1 MKIIDSEINIVDDKR
16 ENLVALRQVLQ
27 GVGSEVVEAL
37 SGNEALA
44 ATLDHQFALAILDV
58 MMPGMNGFELA
69 EHLRSDEAT
78 RLMPVIFVTAALPD
92 ERDIFCGYEAG
103 AVDYIFKPYAPEV
116 LLAKVRIFL
125 QIDRQKQELKWQR
138 DHLESLVIERT
149 KELEQEL
156 AERKRSE
163 KKFKTIFEQA
173 AMGVAE
179 IDTRTGRFIHVNQ
192 RYADILGLTIA
203 EMLETDFQSITHPDD
218 LDEDL
223 NHMALLVKGEIK
235 EFSLEKRYIRKDGN
249 HVWVNLTVS
258 PLWQP
263 GEEPARHL
271 AIAEDITQRKQ
282 ADEEHQKLQEQLNQ
296 AHKMEYVGRL
306 AGGVAHDFNNMLGV
320 ILGHTELALDQMDP
334 LSPIF
339 SDLTEIR
346 IAAERSADLTR
357 QLLAFARKQ
366 TVSPRILD
374 LNDTVEGMLKMLRR
388 LIGETIQLIW
398 VPGKDL
404 WKVRMDP
411 GQIDQILANLCV
423 NARDAVDNVGQITI
437 ETTTEVLDGTES
449 DDVLNLSPGDYVV
462 LSVSDNGAGMTED
475 VMEHLFEPFFTTK
488 EVGKGTGLGLATV
501 YGIVKQNNGF
511 IKVASEPEKGT
522 TFKLFLPRLP
532 EKLERHEPL
541 LSIASV
547 QPGHE
552 TILLVEDEPSILQMT
567 VIMLKRLGYTVL
579 SSTRPKE
586 ATRLAGEY
594 SGNIHL
600 LITDVIMPEINGEK
614 LAKSLMAQYPD
625 LKCLFMS
632 GYTAD
637 VIAHHGVLEEGVNFI
652 QKPFSMVD
660 LAAKIRR
667 TLDG

>member
-1 MKIIDSEINIVDDKR
+1 MDPVQKILIVDDKR

-69 EHLRSDEAT
+69 EHLHSDEAT

-125 QIDRQKQELKWQR
+125 QIDRQKQELQWQR
-138 DHLESLVIERT
+138 DHLESLVVERT

-173 AMGVAE
+173 AMGVSE

-192 RYADILGLTIA
+192 RYADILGMTVA
-203 EMLETDFQSITHPDD
+203 EMLETDFQTITHPDD
-218 LDEDL
+218 IDEDL
-223 NHMALLVKGEIK
+223 NHMDLLIKGELK
-235 EFSLEKRYIRKDGN
+235 EFSIEKRYIRKDGN

-263 GEEPARHL
+263 GEEPTHHL

-282 ADEEHQKLQEQLNQ
+282 AEEEHQKLQEQLNQ

-320 ILGHTELALDQMDP
+320 ILGHTELALDRMEP
-334 LSPIF
+334 SSPIF

-346 IAAERSADLTR
+346 TAAERSADLTR

-437 ETTTEVLDGTES
+437 ETTTEVLDGTEC
-449 DDVLNLSPGDYVV
+449 DDVLNFSPGEYVV

-511 IKVASEPEKGT
+511 IKVSSEPEKGT

-532 EKLERHEPL
+532 EKLERHQPL
-541 LSIASV
+541 PSNASIL
-547 QPGHE
+547 PGHE

-600 LITDVIMPEINGEK
+600 LITDVIMPGINGEK
-614 LAKSLMAQYPD
+614 LAKSLMARYPN

-660 LAAKIRR
+660 LAAKVRR

>member
-1 MKIIDSEINIVDDKR
+1 MNPVQKILIVDDKR

-92 ERDIFCGYEAG
+92 EHDIFCGYEAG

-125 QIDRQKQELKWQR
+125 QIDRQKQELQWQR

-179 IDTRTGRFIHVNQ
+179 IDTKTGRFIDVNQ
-192 RYADILGLTIA
+192 RYADIVGMTIA
-203 EMLETDFQSITHPDD
+203 EMVETDFQSITHPDD
-218 LDEDL
+218 IDEDL
-223 NHMALLVKGEIK
+223 NNMALLVKGEIK
-235 EFSLEKRYIRKDGN
+235 EFSMEKRYIRKDGN
-249 HVWVNLTVS
+249 HVWINLTVS

-263 GEEPARHL
+263 GEDPSHHL
-271 AIAEDITQRKQ
+271 AIAEDITQRKL

-320 ILGHTELALDQMDP
+320 ILGHTELALDQMAP
-334 LSPIF
+334 SSPIF

-437 ETTTEVLDGTES
+437 ETTTDVLDGTEC
-449 DDVLNLSPGDYVV
+449 DDVLNLSPGEYVI

-511 IKVASEPEKGT
+511 IRVSSEPAKGT
-522 TFKLFLPRLP
+522 TFKLYLPRLS
-532 EKLERHEPL
+532 EKLERYEPL
-541 LSIASV
+541 LSNASV
-547 QPGHE
+547 LPGHE

-579 SSTRPKE
+579 SSTRPKD
-586 ATRLAGEY
+586 AIRMAGEY
-594 SGNIHL
+594 SENIHL

-614 LAKSLMAQYPD
+614 LAKSLMNQYPD

-667 TLDG
+667 TLDS

>member
-1 MKIIDSEINIVDDKR
+1 MNPVQKILIVDDKR

-27 GVGSEVVEAL
+27 GVSSEVVEAL

-44 ATLDHQFALAILDV
+44 ATLDHHFALAILDV

-69 EHLRSDEAT
+69 EHLHSDEAT

-103 AVDYIFKPYAPEV
+103 AVDYIFKPYSPDV

-125 QIDRQKQELKWQR
+125 QIDRQKQELQWQR

-149 KELEQEL
+149 KELELEL
-156 AERKRSE
+156 AERIRNEKR
-163 KKFKTIFEQA
+163 FKTIFEQA
-173 AMGVAE
+173 AMGVSE
-179 IDTRTGRFIHVNQ
+179 IDTKTGCFIHVNQ
-192 RYADILGLTIA
+192 RYADIVGMTPA

-218 LDEDL
+218 IDGDL
-223 NHMALLVKGEIK
+223 NQLALLINGEIK
-235 EFSLEKRYIRKDGN
+235 EFSIEKRYIRKDGS

-263 GEEPARHL
+263 GEEPTHHI
-271 AIAEDITQRKQ
+271 AISEDITQRKQ
-282 ADEEHQKLQEQLNQ
+282 AEEEHQKLQEQLNQ

-320 ILGHTELALDQMDP
+320 ILGHTELALDQVEP
-334 LSPIF
+334 SSPIV
-339 SDLTEIR
+339 SDLKEIR
-346 IAAERSADLTR
+346 TAAERSADLTR

-366 TVSPRILD
+366 TVSPKTLD
-374 LNDTVEGMLKMLRR
+374 LNETVGGMLKMLRR

-404 WKVRMDP
+404 WKIRMDP

-437 ETTTEVLDGTES
+437 ETTAVLIDEKKCDG
-449 DDVLNLSPGDYVV
+449 VPGLSPGEYVV
-462 LSVSDNGAGMTED
+462 LSVSDNGSGITED

-488 EVGKGTGLGLATV
+488 EIGKGTGLGLATV
-501 YGIVKQNNGF
+501 YGIVKQNSGYIN
-511 IKVASEPEKGT
+511 VSSEPEKGT
-522 TFKLFLPRLP
+522 TFRLFLPRLS
-532 EKLERHEPL
+532 EKMVRHDPHPSTT
-541 LSIASV
+541 SIV
-547 QPGHE
+547 TGHE
-552 TILLVEDEPSILQMT
+552 TILLVEDEPTILNMT
-567 VIMLKRLGYTVL
+567 VLMLQRIGYTVL
-579 SSTRPKE
+579 SSSRPNE
-586 ATRLAGEY
+586 AVRLAREY
-594 SGNIHL
+594 NGNIHL

-614 LAKSLMAQYPD
+614 LAKNMMAQYPD

-637 VIAHHGVLEEGVNFI
+637 VIAHHGVLDEGVNFI
-652 QKPFSMVD
+652 QKPFTMAD
-660 LAAKIRR
+660 LASKVRR